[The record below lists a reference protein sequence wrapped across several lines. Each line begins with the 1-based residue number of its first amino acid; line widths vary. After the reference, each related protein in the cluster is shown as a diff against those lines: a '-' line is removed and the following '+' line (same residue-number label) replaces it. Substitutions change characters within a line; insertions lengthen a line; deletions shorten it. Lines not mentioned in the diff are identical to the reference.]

1 MDCRGLQGCRHLT
14 FHNHPAG
21 FPMQNP
27 QIDSISS
34 DTGVRPPFARFAP
47 PIRPQ
52 SELRQA
58 ITAAYRR
65 PEPECLEPLIE
76 AASFAEPLKESIA
89 ATARKLVTALRAKHS
104 GGGVQGLVQ
113 EYSLSSQEGVA
124 LMCLAEALLR
134 VPDAATRDALIRDK
148 ISTGNWKSHIGD
160 GRSLFVNAATWGLVV
175 TGRLTATVSERNL
188 LSALTRIVARYGE
201 PVIRSAVDR
210 AMRMMGEQFVTGQTI
225 GEALKRARSLE
236 VRGYRYS
243 YDMLG
248 EAAMTAA
255 DAQRYYDD
263 YEQAIHAIGRA
274 SDGRGVYEGPGISIK
289 LSALHPR
296 YVRAQ
301 ADRVMGELLPR
312 VKALAVLA
320 GQYDIGL
327 NIDAEEADRLELSL
341 DLLEE
346 LCLDPDLKDWNGLG
360 FVVQAYGKR
369 CPYVL
374 DYVIDLARRAGRRIM
389 LRLVKGAY
397 WDAEIKRAQVDGL
410 EDFPVYTRKV
420 HTDVA
425 YIACAR
431 KLLGALDAVF
441 PQFATH
447 NAQTLASIYHLAG
460 PDFELG
466 EYEFQCLHG
475 MGEPLYDEVVGK
487 GKLDRPCRIYAPVG
501 THETLLAYLVRRLLE
516 NGANSSFVNCI
527 SDSKVSI
534 DTLIADPVEVVEAM
548 PSPGAPHELISSPAS
563 LYAEARANSTGID
576 LSNEAALADL
586 SRTLADSAATQWHAL
601 PILAEGSTD
610 GVTRPILN
618 PADHRDQVGQVA
630 ELRAEDAA
638 GVVRMAAENAASW
651 ASVSPAE
658 RAACL
663 ECAADIMQSRIGT
676 LMGIAMREAGKS
688 AANAVSEVREAIDML
703 RYYAQQ
709 ARDTLTTGQAPLGP
723 VVCISPWNFPLAIFT
738 GQVSAA
744 LAAGNPVLAKPAEET
759 PIIASEGVKI
769 LHAAGIPR
777 GVLQFVPG
785 DGSVGAALV
794 GAQETAGVMFT
805 GSTEVAKLIQKQLA
819 ARVSAQ
825 GKPIPLIAETGGQ
838 NAMIVD
844 SSALAEQVVA
854 DVIASAFDSAGQ
866 RCSALRV
873 LCLQE
878 EIADRTLQML
888 KGALQELR
896 LGCTDSLNV
905 DIGPVISAEAKAGIE
920 RHIERMRGLGRPVEQ
935 LTLPDGAQEGTFV
948 APTII
953 ELEELS
959 DLQRE
964 VFGPVLHVIRYRRS
978 EVDRL
983 IDDINASGY
992 GLTFGLHTRLDETI
1006 EHVTGRVKVGN
1017 LYVNRNII
1025 GAVVGVQPFGGRGL
1039 SGTGPKAGGPL
1050 YIGRIVQ
1057 RAPAAPRD
1065 ETVQVNPLL
1074 TAYVSW
1080 LDGKG
1085 EGDAARAA
1093 RACSDRSSLGLEKE
1107 LPGPVG
1113 ELNLYALHPRGRIL
1127 LVPQTE
1133 EGLYRQ
1139 LAAVLATG
1147 NSAVIDAGSGLEAV
1161 LSGLPEAV
1169 RGRVSWT
1176 KDWEQDGPFS
1186 GALVEGDDGQVVQV
1200 SSRLAELS
1208 GPLVLMQV
1216 ATTQELLQDPQ
1227 AYCLNWLLEE
1237 VATSINTAAAGG
1249 NASLMAIG

>member
-1 MDCRGLQGCRHLT
+1 
-14 FHNHPAG
+14 
-21 FPMQNP
+21 MQNP

-104 GGGVQGLVQ
+104 GGGGVQGLVQ

-527 SDSKVSI
+527 SDSKVSV
-534 DTLIADPVEVVEAM
+534 DTLIADPVE
-548 PSPGAPHELISSPAS
+548 
-563 LYAEARANSTGID
+563 
-576 LSNEAALADL
+576 
-586 SRTLADSAATQWHAL
+586 
-601 PILAEGSTD
+601 
-610 GVTRPILN
+610 
-618 PADHRDQVGQVA
+618 
-630 ELRAEDAA
+630 
-638 GVVRMAAENAASW
+638 
-651 ASVSPAE
+651 
-658 RAACL
+658 
-663 ECAADIMQSRIGT
+663 
-676 LMGIAMREAGKS
+676 
-688 AANAVSEVREAIDML
+688 
-703 RYYAQQ
+703 
-709 ARDTLTTGQAPLGP
+709 
-723 VVCISPWNFPLAIFT
+723 
-738 GQVSAA
+738 
-744 LAAGNPVLAKPAEET
+744 
-759 PIIASEGVKI
+759 
-769 LHAAGIPR
+769 
-777 GVLQFVPG
+777 
-785 DGSVGAALV
+785 
-794 GAQETAGVMFT
+794 
-805 GSTEVAKLIQKQLA
+805 
-819 ARVSAQ
+819 
-825 GKPIPLIAETGGQ
+825 
-838 NAMIVD
+838 
-844 SSALAEQVVA
+844 
-854 DVIASAFDSAGQ
+854 
-866 RCSALRV
+866 
-873 LCLQE
+873 
-878 EIADRTLQML
+878 
-888 KGALQELR
+888 
-896 LGCTDSLNV
+896 
-905 DIGPVISAEAKAGIE
+905 
-920 RHIERMRGLGRPVEQ
+920 
-935 LTLPDGAQEGTFV
+935 
-948 APTII
+948 
-953 ELEELS
+953 
-959 DLQRE
+959 
-964 VFGPVLHVIRYRRS
+964 
-978 EVDRL
+978 
-983 IDDINASGY
+983 
-992 GLTFGLHTRLDETI
+992 
-1006 EHVTGRVKVGN
+1006 
-1017 LYVNRNII
+1017 
-1025 GAVVGVQPFGGRGL
+1025 
-1039 SGTGPKAGGPL
+1039 
-1050 YIGRIVQ
+1050 
-1057 RAPAAPRD
+1057 
-1065 ETVQVNPLL
+1065 
-1074 TAYVSW
+1074 
-1080 LDGKG
+1080 
-1085 EGDAARAA
+1085 
-1093 RACSDRSSLGLEKE
+1093 
-1107 LPGPVG
+1107 
-1113 ELNLYALHPRGRIL
+1113 
-1127 LVPQTE
+1127 
-1133 EGLYRQ
+1133 
-1139 LAAVLATG
+1139 
-1147 NSAVIDAGSGLEAV
+1147 
-1161 LSGLPEAV
+1161 
-1169 RGRVSWT
+1169 
-1176 KDWEQDGPFS
+1176 
-1186 GALVEGDDGQVVQV
+1186 
-1200 SSRLAELS
+1200 
-1208 GPLVLMQV
+1208 
-1216 ATTQELLQDPQ
+1216 
-1227 AYCLNWLLEE
+1227 
-1237 VATSINTAAAGG
+1237 
-1249 NASLMAIG
+1249 